1 MLRDLISG
9 SHSIGRGGGVKRF
22 FPAVTAAMY
31 MGLFL
36 NSCISPYPQE
46 EARLTQ
52 EALRR
57 SEETAEL
64 LAEKSR
70 IAEEEVRLLT
80 QKSAEAEAEI
90 QRMKVSAIKIEEDK
104 IMMEHKVFTRRHVC
118 P

>member
-1 MLRDLISG
+1 M
-9 SHSIGRGGGVKRF
+9 
-22 FPAVTAAMY
+22 
-31 MGLFL
+31 
-36 NSCISPYPQE
+36 
-46 EARLTQ
+46 TQ

-104 IMMEHKVFTRRHVC
+104 IMMEHKVSFLKFFLAVRECIIRANRAEIGKTILPQRAHVC
-118 P
+118 RLNKRSREMFAFAPRFSPRFR

>member
-1 MLRDLISG
+1 MKIRS
-9 SHSIGRGGGVKRF
+9 
-22 FPAVTAAMY
+22 
-31 MGLFL
+31 
-36 NSCISPYPQE
+36 QE

-90 QRMKVSAIKIEEDK
+90 QRMKVSHIKIEEDK
-104 IMMEHKVFTRRHVC
+104 IMMEHKVCIDHLYFY
-118 P
+118 PPYMLSYFASLGSNF